1 MSIRI
6 KSKEQIEG
14 IRKSSHLAAKTL
26 KYLEQFVVAGNTTD
40 FINEKAHEFI
50 LKNNA
55 KPAPL
60 NYNKFPKSVCVS
72 VNDVVCHGIPG
83 PYILKDGDIVNVDV
97 TTILNGYYGDT
108 CRMYTVGTINKEA
121 QKLIDVTKECL
132 KIGIKECYPGNRFG
146 NIGYEIN
153 RYAVSKGYSVVY
165 EFCGHGVGIAFHE
178 EPEVSHVADKN
189 SGKRMREGMV
199 FTIEPMINAGKA
211 RTKIDKNDGW
221 TARTIDGNLSA
232 QFEHTIVITPSG
244 CELLTDVYGEF

>member
-108 CRMYTVGTINKEA
+108 CRMYTVGTINEEA

-132 KIGIKECYPGNRFG
+132 KIGIKECYPGNRVG

-232 QFEHTIVITPSG
+232 LFEHTIVITPSG

>member
-108 CRMYTVGTINKEA
+108 CRMYTVGTINEEA

-165 EFCGHGVGIAFHE
+165 EFSGHGVGIAFHE

>member
-83 PYILKDGDIVNVDV
+83 P
-97 TTILNGYYGDT
+97 
-108 CRMYTVGTINKEA
+108 
-121 QKLIDVTKECL
+121 
-132 KIGIKECYPGNRFG
+132 
-146 NIGYEIN
+146 
-153 RYAVSKGYSVVY
+153 
-165 EFCGHGVGIAFHE
+165 
-178 EPEVSHVADKN
+178 
-189 SGKRMREGMV
+189 
-199 FTIEPMINAGKA
+199 
-211 RTKIDKNDGW
+211 
-221 TARTIDGNLSA
+221 
-232 QFEHTIVITPSG
+232 
-244 CELLTDVYGEF
+244 